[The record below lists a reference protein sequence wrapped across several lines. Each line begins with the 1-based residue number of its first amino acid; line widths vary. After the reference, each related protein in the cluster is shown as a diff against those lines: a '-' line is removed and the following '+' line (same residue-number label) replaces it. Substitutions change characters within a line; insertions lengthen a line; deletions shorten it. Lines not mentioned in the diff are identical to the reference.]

1 MRARVAPPILP
12 HGANYAYVT
21 ERTSATLARMSAQQ
35 DATGSRMLQIGEVA
49 ERLGLSL
56 RTIRYYE
63 EMGLV
68 EPETRTEGG
77 FRLYTEDHVERL
89 ALIRRMKPLGFSVQE
104 MRNLLD
110 ARDAVRSNAGDAASR
125 ERLASF
131 ATDAR
136 ERFDVLAAR
145 LERARE
151 LVVQLQR
158 ESRAA

>member
-1 MRARVAPPILP
+1 MRALLRLRNGKQI
-12 HGANYAYVT
+12 
-21 ERTSATLARMSAQQ
+21 ATLASMSAQQ
-35 DATGSRMLQIGEVA
+35 DATGSPMLQIGEVA

-89 ALIRRMKPLGFSVQE
+89 GLIRRMKPLGFSVQE
-104 MRNLLD
+104 MRDLLD
-110 ARDAVRSNAGDAASR
+110 ARDAVRADADDATAR
-125 ERLASF
+125 ERLAGF
-131 ATDAR
+131 AVEAR
-136 ERFDVLAAR
+136 ERFDALAAR
-145 LERARE
+145 LERAHE

-158 ESRAA
+158 ESRAPRR